1 MADKQINS
9 GITLKNSSNDFETIQ
24 NILTII
30 IVNYKTSRLSIECL
44 QSLAPEVA
52 TVSGIQI
59 IIVDNGSGDDSC
71 IQIQNAIDDNK
82 WNDWATLVKSEINL
96 GFAGGCNIGWKAAS
110 ITDYILL
117 LNSDT
122 QVHPGTLNYCYNKMQ
137 TDRSIGAL
145 SCKLLNEDGSVQ
157 NVARRFPSP
166 LRLAVSSIGLP
177 WKLPVFFEWADTEDL
192 HWDRDTVARD
202 VDWLGGAFLFL
213 RGSLI
218 RDVGL
223 LDEDFF
229 FFGEDIEICHRI
241 WKAGFR
247 CYYDSTTKVTH
258 FGARSSEDVQ
268 TNSGWRM
275 EQMWRAKYLVQ
286 KKCYGSGF
294 EFLIRFLDILS
305 YAFRVLW
312 RRLKRGRNN
321 TSYLEAKKILKI
333 IISDMKLRYFSNISS
348 CLS

>member
-1 MADKQINS
+1 MEDNH
-9 GITLKNSSNDFETIQ
+9 ITPSITSKNSSNSPKKVK
-24 NILTII
+24 NILTVV
-30 IVNYKTSRLSIECL
+30 IVNYKTPKLSIECL
-44 QSLAPEVA
+44 LSLAQEVY
-52 TVSGIQI
+52 TIHGVQV
-59 IIVDNGSGDDSC
+59 IIVDNGSKDDSSE
-71 IQIQNAIDDNK
+71 QIQNAIDANQ
-82 WNDWATLVKSEINL
+82 WNDWAVLVKSEINL
-96 GFAGGCNIGWKAAS
+96 GFAGGCNKGWKAAS
-110 ITDYILL
+110 TTDYLLL

-137 TDRSIGAL
+137 TDKSVGAL
-145 SCKLLNEDGSVQ
+145 SCKLLNEDGSIQ

-166 LRLAVSSIGLP
+166 LRLAISSIGLP
-177 WKLPVFFEWADTEDL
+177 WKLPVFFEWADTEDI
-192 HWDRDTVARD
+192 HWNRDTESRD

-213 RGSLI
+213 RGNLI
-218 RDVGL
+218 RKIGL

-286 KKCYGSGF
+286 KKCYGSIF
-294 EFLIRFLDILS
+294 EFFIRLLDISS

-312 RRLKRGRNN
+312 RRLKRGRNH
-321 TSYLEAKKILKI
+321 TSYLEAKKILTI
-333 IISDMKLRYFSNISS
+333 IITDMKTRYFSNSPPPF
-348 CLS
+348 